1 MNNFNLSSQI
11 NQCEHLIQQLVNQTQ
26 QASQMYQQMQQQE
39 QQNASRLEELAQREH
54 KAVQMIQQAL
64 HGHQTAIQQL
74 QQVGQICRQL
84 EQTVNM
90 QLSQQAAMQTQPSH
104 TQFGGFNSF
113 PQQQQQQQHF
123 SPMGGMNR
131 SFQ

>member
-1 MNNFNLSSQI
+1 M
-11 NQCEHLIQQLVNQTQ
+11 IQQLVSQTQ
-26 QASQMYQQMQQQE
+26 QASQMYQQLQQQE

-54 KAVQMIQQAL
+54 KAAQIIQQTL

-74 QQVGQICRQL
+74 QQVSQICRQL

-90 QLSQQAAMQTQPSH
+90 QLSQQAIQSQPSH
-104 TQFGGFNSF
+104 SQFGGFNSF
-113 PQQQQQQQHF
+113 PQQQQQPF
-123 SPMGGMNR
+123 SSINGMNR

>member
-1 MNNFNLSSQI
+1 MNSFNLSSQI
-11 NQCEHLIQQLVNQTQ
+11 NQCEHLIQQLVSQTQ

-39 QQNASRLEELAQREH
+39 QQNAARLEELAQREH

-90 QLSQQAAMQTQPSH
+90 QLSQNAIQSQQSNS
-104 TQFGGFNSF
+104 QFGGGFNSF
-113 PQQQQQQQHF
+113 PQQQQHI
-123 SPMGGMNR
+123 SPMNGMNR
-131 SFQ
+131 NFQ

>member
-26 QASQMYQQMQQQE
+26 QASQMYQQLQQQE

-54 KAVQMIQQAL
+54 KAAQMIQQAL

-90 QLSQQAAMQTQPSH
+90 QMSQQAMQSQPSS
-104 TQFGGFNSF
+104 TQFGGFNAF
-113 PQQQQQQQHF
+113 PQQQQQQHF